1 MVEAV
6 KPQVWVHVGSL
17 MGWTQRAVGVL
28 RVESEYARW
37 LLENVLGRTQEAE
50 PGQQLEQQGANLGV
64 GFCIYDRAT
73 ERFLCVSP
81 ARVAAQIEGLAQGT
95 ASRWTARA
103 DDPEACFQPGDRF
116 VSLGLDWETLDHR
129 RLWAHRQAGL
139 HVTLMCYDLIPVRY
153 PQWFAG
159 VHTRERFSAYLS
171 DLCWCANQ
179 VLCISRCTR
188 DDLLAFAAE
197 IGVPPPATRVVSL
210 GTAPVSA
217 ENLTMGEGVDPVTQ
231 PGALSGLLGARAG
244 EPPRP
249 FVLCV
254 GTIERRK
261 NHEVLYRAMSRLR
274 ERSSRGQGAGRAGD
288 AFVPYRMVIAGM
300 RGWGVDDLL
309 RDIEL
314 DPRTRD
320 DIVLLHEVT
329 DAQLTW
335 LYRHCAFTVYPSLY
349 EGWGL
354 PVAESLAHGRFCLC
368 SDAPSLIEVG
378 ADLCQ
383 YIDPWNLPA
392 WEARLHSLM
401 TDPSQVRD
409 HETRIA
415 REYEPTTWE
424 QAAQKIHA
432 AVTALTPQAALSATG
447 GPSTPRRASHSIS

>member
-1 MVEAV
+1 MVEAAQ
-6 KPQVWVHVGSL
+6 PQVWVHVGSL
-17 MGWTQRAVGVL
+17 MGWTRRAVGVL

-37 LLENVLGRTQEAE
+37 LLTAAQSRARKQKQEE
-50 PGQQLEQQGANLGV
+50 SRPGV

-73 ERFLCVSP
+73 ERFLSVSP
-81 ARVAAQIEGLAQGT
+81 SRVAAQIDGLGQGT
-95 ASRWTARA
+95 APRWTARV
-103 DDPEACFQPGDRF
+103 DDREACFKPGDRF
-116 VSLGLDWETLDHR
+116 VSLGLDWETLDHQ

-139 HVTLMCYDLIPVRY
+139 RVTLMCYDLIPLRY

-159 VHTRERFSAYLS
+159 VHSRERFSAYLA
-171 DLCWCANQ
+171 DLCWCADE

-197 IGVPPPATRVVSL
+197 IGVPPPATHLVRL
-210 GTAPVSA
+210 GDAPGVA
-217 ENLTMGEGVDPVTQ
+217 EGVTVGVPVDPAAPSQ
-231 PGALSGLLGARAG
+231 APAGLPGTPAG
-244 EPPRP
+244 QAARP

-274 ERSSRGQGAGRAGD
+274 ERALRGQGAGQAGE
-288 AFVPYRMVIAGM
+288 AFVPYRMVFAGM

-320 DIVLLHEVT
+320 DIVLLQGVT
-329 DAQLTW
+329 DAELSW

-378 ADLCQ
+378 ADLCE
-383 YIDPWNLPA
+383 YIDPWDLPA

-401 TDPSQVRD
+401 SDPSQVRD
-409 HETRIA
+409 HEARIA
-415 REYEPTTWE
+415 REYKPTTWE
-424 QAAQKIHA
+424 QAARQIHA
-432 AVTALTPQAALSATG
+432 VATAVTPQATVLAAG
-447 GPSTPRRASHSIS
+447 GPSMPRCESHSIS